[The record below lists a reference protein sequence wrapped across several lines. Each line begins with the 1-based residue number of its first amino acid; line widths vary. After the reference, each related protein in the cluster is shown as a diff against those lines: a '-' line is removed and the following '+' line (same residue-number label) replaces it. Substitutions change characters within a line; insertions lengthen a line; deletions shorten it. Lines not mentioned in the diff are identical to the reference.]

1 MSLIKSLKAQA
12 ENLMVALAE
21 DGVKVEKG
29 KALDFVAR
37 QYGFVNWDTLCAAV
51 LEFETSKKAPT
62 LADLQY
68 RPMHAWVEQDGVEK
82 SYVIEG
88 FEGEGMPLLGDVAAL
103 TDFVAKHPSVYEKGL
118 DSDAIYLLGD
128 GHDVSFT
135 FRELMGINPELV
147 DDTTYWSLTD
157 GKRVIRF
164 DEEPVYRDTFEL
176 TIPKVTRSIK
186 GTELIALRSSD
197 GSFYDHFAMVPPH
210 LNVEKLRTKI
220 SDGLTKMKEADAA
233 NRDDS
238 DKEYTE
244 IDVKKLIEGLGLLWV
259 ASPQEVG
266 QNWDA

>member
-21 DGVKVEKG
+21 QGTTVEKG
-29 KALDFVAR
+29 KALDLVAR
-37 QYGFVNWDTLCAAV
+37 QYGFTNWDTLCAAV
-51 LEFETSKKAPT
+51 LDFEKSEKAPT
-62 LADLQY
+62 LANLQY

-88 FEGEGMPLLGDVAAL
+88 FEEEGMPFLGNEAEL
-103 TDFVAKHPSVYEKGL
+103 TAFLAKYPSVYETGL
-118 DSDAIYLLGD
+118 DSNAIYLLGD

-135 FRELMGINPELV
+135 FRELMGIKPELV

-210 LNVEKLRTKI
+210 LNVETLRTKI
-220 SDGLTKMKEADAA
+220 SDGLTSLKAADAE
-233 NRDDS
+233 NDDP
-238 DKEYTE
+238 DLEYTE
-244 IDVKKLIEGLGLLWV
+244 KEVQALVERLGCLWV
-259 ASPQEVG
+259 SVPYEVG
-266 QNWDA
+266 QSWDA